1 MRLGAE
7 RFHNYLFGNEIINC
21 GKMLPP
27 RIKRLAW
34 RLHQYSYKIKHIP
47 GEVNIADPLSRLPLE
62 ELDKTTSS
70 KVLMNML
77 SSLLNLMYRMPA
89 RYRSWR

>member
-1 MRLGAE
+1 MGRCYRHGLNVWHGG
-7 RFHNYLFGNEIINC
+7 YISTV
-21 GKMLPP
+21 
-27 RIKRLAW
+27 IKSSIF
-34 RLHQYSYKIKHIP
+34 Q
-47 GEVNIADPLSRLPLE
+47 VNNADPLSRLTLE